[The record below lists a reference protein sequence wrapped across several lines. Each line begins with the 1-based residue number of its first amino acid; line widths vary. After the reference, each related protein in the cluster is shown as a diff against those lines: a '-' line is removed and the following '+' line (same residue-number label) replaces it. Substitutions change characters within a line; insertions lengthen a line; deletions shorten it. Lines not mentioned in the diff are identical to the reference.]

1 MEQAVSRQGP
11 KGENGGTQ
19 VAKGVCRRQYSIYIK
34 TSREERVKAFSPLS
48 HQ

>member
-1 MEQAVSRQGP
+1 MKQAVSRQGP
-11 KGENGGTQ
+11 KGENGDAQ
-19 VAKGVCRRQYSIYIK
+19 VAKGICRRQYSIYMK